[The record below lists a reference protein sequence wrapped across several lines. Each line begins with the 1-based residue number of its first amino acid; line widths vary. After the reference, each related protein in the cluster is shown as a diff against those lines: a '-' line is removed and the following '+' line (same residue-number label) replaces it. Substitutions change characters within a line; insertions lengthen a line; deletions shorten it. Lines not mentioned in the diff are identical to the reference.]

1 MTFDEGRKGIRLDT
15 LQPEVIDLEDGDW
28 SVDDCLVHDETSPEL
43 ATILGRMSW
52 QDADEEPI
60 PRLDEANMQLPRP
73 FGILHRTERP
83 TYAEQVH
90 RQIADVTTQKGSGDL
105 DALLR
110 SGETWT
116 IE

>member
-1 MTFDEGRKGIRLDT
+1 
-15 LQPEVIDLEDGDW
+15 
-28 SVDDCLVHDETSPEL
+28 
-43 ATILGRMSW
+43 MSW
-52 QDADEEPI
+52 QDAEEEAI
-60 PRLDEANMQLPRP
+60 PRLDEPQLPRP
-73 FGILHRTERP
+73 FGVLHRTERP
-83 TYAEQVH
+83 TYADQVH

>member
-1 MTFDEGRKGIRLDT
+1 M
-15 LQPEVIDLEDGDW
+15 VDLETGDW
-28 SVDDCLVHDETSPEL
+28 SVDDCLVHDETSQEL

-60 PRLDEANMQLPRP
+60 PRLDEDDLQLPRP
-73 FGILHRTERP
+73 FGVLHRTERP
-83 TYAEQVH
+83 TYADLVH
-90 RQIADVTTQKGSGDL
+90 RQIADVTSQKGPGDL

-116 IE
+116 ID

>member
-1 MTFDEGRKGIRLDT
+1 
-15 LQPEVIDLEDGDW
+15 
-28 SVDDCLVHDETSPEL
+28 VHDETSPEL

-52 QDADEEPI
+52 QDAEDEEPI
-60 PRLDEANMQLPRP
+60 PRLDETDTQLPRP
-73 FGILHRTERP
+73 FGVLHRTERP

-90 RQIADVTTQKGSGDL
+90 QQIADVTTQKGPGDL

>member
-1 MTFDEGRKGIRLDT
+1 
-15 LQPEVIDLEDGDW
+15 
-28 SVDDCLVHDETSPEL
+28 VHDETSPEL

-52 QDADEEPI
+52 RDADEEAI
-60 PRLDEANMQLPRP
+60 PRLDEPQLPRP
-73 FGILHRTERP
+73 FGVLHRTERP

-90 RQIADVTTQKGSGDL
+90 QQIADVTAQKGPGDL
-105 DALLR
+105 DALLH